1 MIFYKGKPFDP
12 KAAIL
17 SDLQSPDEN
26 PHGYGVAALGT
37 ALFAILLAPA
47 TPVFYH
53 SLQKEHP
60 KLSLAGAIAFAVGLT
75 SGVSI
80 GILAPFTHGYT
91 PLHVQLASAAFIGIC
106 AGAWLN
112 LLAARAVPALLIFQ
126 FAALLIVMFLCY
138 GPVDFNNDRL
148 LTSLAFWEWILCLDC
163 GVALWVLARGLR
175 ECGASITGSLSH
187 PAESGIL
194 IPSDFV
200 SYEEPTPS
208 LQMCLRNCEH
218 APATEAIKIALA
230 VRAVNFPVLSN
241 ATTVSGLGVRNRR
254 SPLFFVY

>member
-91 PLHVQLASAAFIGIC
+91 PLHVQLAS
-106 AGAWLN
+106 
-112 LLAARAVPALLIFQ
+112 
-126 FAALLIVMFLCY
+126 
-138 GPVDFNNDRL
+138 GPSSASAPGLGSTCSRPGPFR
-148 LTSLAFWEWILCLDC
+148 LCLFFS
-163 GVALWVLARGLR
+163 LR
-175 ECGASITGSLSH
+175 RC
-187 PAESGIL
+187 
-194 IPSDFV
+194 
-200 SYEEPTPS
+200 
-208 LQMCLRNCEH
+208 
-218 APATEAIKIALA
+218 
-230 VRAVNFPVLSN
+230 
-241 ATTVSGLGVRNRR
+241 
-254 SPLFFVY
+254 